1 MERERKN
8 LQGSERKPVMEG
20 RERERETLGW
30 RESGRKPTME
40 GKRERGRGRKL
51 GMEGEERESLK

>member
-1 MERERKN
+1 
-8 LQGSERKPVMEG
+8 MEG